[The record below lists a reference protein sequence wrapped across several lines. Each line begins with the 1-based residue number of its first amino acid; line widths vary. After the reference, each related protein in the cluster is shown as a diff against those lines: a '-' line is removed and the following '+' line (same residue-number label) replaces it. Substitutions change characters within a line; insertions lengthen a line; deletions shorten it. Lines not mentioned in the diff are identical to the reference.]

1 MLFRSDIK
9 KSQDKKTKKKTIDID
24 EEKGKNNLSEEIA
37 EMDAVVNEENSDDSV
52 TSKVSDNE
60 SNAS

>member
-1 MLFRSDIK
+1 M
-9 KSQDKKTKKKTIDID
+9 KKK
-24 EEKGKNNLSEEIA
+24 EKKNNLSEEIA
-37 EMDAVVNEENSDDSV
+37 EMDAVVNEENSDDPV